1 MTSKF
6 ETFEKFEFSKLKVQ
20 NCRSLKVGIVYLA
33 KLFGIGVPMIDGFT
47 RVACLI
53 LAEVVPLPVVTLLP
67 LEPFIPV
74 IGARELL
81 VASCVPC
88 VAV

>member
-1 MTSKF
+1 
-6 ETFEKFEFSKLKVQ
+6 
-20 NCRSLKVGIVYLA
+20 
-33 KLFGIGVPMIDGFT
+33 MIDGFT